1 MMFFRLAL
9 MALGLVLG
17 YSGGQILALS
27 GPPETAAINT
37 VSLMLAGALS
47 AKWKTAGGRER
58 LGRSRMYNAPSPLPP
73 SLA

>member
-47 AKWKTAGGRER
+47 A
-58 LGRSRMYNAPSPLPP
+58 LLLAPRAEKFALR
-73 SLA
+73 